1 MQDSLL
7 ELQEISLRRGK
18 FFLNQVSL
26 AVFSEE
32 IFAIIG
38 KNGAGKTMLLE
49 SIAGLQKIESGQI
62 FFKGKDMSLYPLHR
76 RKIGYLY
83 QEYCL
88 FPHMNARENIS
99 YGLRWKKIT
108 KTELQTR
115 VEEIARELGI
125 EYILEQYPTTLS
137 GGEQQRV
144 ALARAL
150 VTEPELLLLDEP
162 FAALDLVT
170 KQKMY
175 SLIKSI
181 HKKHHCAIIFVTHD
195 FQEAQLF
202 ADRIGVLLN
211 GRLHGVVK
219 SDQLFCAEW
228 DEETKSFLGKEEIIK

>member
-1 MQDSLL
+1 MNESLL
-7 ELQEISLRRGK
+7 ELSDLSLRRGN
-18 FFLNQVSL
+18 FCLDQVSL
-26 AVFSEE
+26 QVLSEE

-38 KNGAGKTMLLE
+38 KSGAGKTMLLE
-49 SIAGLQKIESGQI
+49 SIAGFHRIESGKI
-62 FFKGKDMSLYPLHR
+62 LFKGKDMSLLPLHK
-76 RKIGYLY
+76 RKVGYLY

-108 KTELQTR
+108 KKEQQKR
-115 VEEIARELGI
+115 IEEIAQELEI
-125 EYILEQYPTTLS
+125 EYILEQYPGTLS

-162 FAALDLVT
+162 FSALDLVT

-175 SLIKSI
+175 GLVKNI
-181 HKKHHCAIIFVTHD
+181 HEKHHCAIIFVTHD

-202 ADRIGVLLN
+202 ADRIGVLLH
-211 GRLHGVVK
+211 GHLHGVVE
-219 SDQLFCAEW
+219 SNQLFCSDW
-228 DEETKSFLGKEEIIK
+228 DADVRSFLGKEEIKK